1 MDVLEAIVL
10 GVVQGITEFLP
21 ISSTGHLILVPWFLG
36 WEAQG
41 LAFDVAL
48 HIGTLFAVLWY
59 FRKDWIAFA
68 RAGMR
73 LVQGHRNEPDARMVG
88 LIVAATIPGAL
99 AGLLAEDLVETYLRS
114 PLVVAFT
121 LIALALVLIA
131 AERNGRR
138 EKHLDGISWR
148 DALVV
153 GLAQALAIVPG
164 VSRSGVTITAGLF
177 RGMHRETAA
186 HFSFFLSA
194 PIIAGAGTKKV
205 FDLLSDGVTDDQIV
219 MLGIGILTSA
229 VVGYLAIGFLLRFL
243 AKHTTYTFIYY
254 RIALGIVVLLAFS
267 LGFR

>member
-1 MDVLEAIVL
+1 MDVFETIVL

-59 FRKDWIAFA
+59 FRKDWLAFA
-68 RAGMR
+68 QAGIR
-73 LVQGHRNEPDARMVG
+73 VAQGHRNEPDARMVG

-99 AGLLAEDLVETYLRS
+99 AGLAAEDLVETYLRS
-114 PLVVAFT
+114 PLVVAFA
-121 LIALALVLIA
+121 LISLALILIV
-131 AERNGRR
+131 AERTGRR
-138 EKHLDGISWR
+138 DKHLDSISWK

-153 GLAQALAIVPG
+153 GLAQALAIIPG
-164 VSRSGVTITAGLF
+164 VSRSGVTITAALF
-177 RGMHRETAA
+177 RGMHRHSAA

-194 PIIAGAGTKKV
+194 PIIAGAGTKKI
-205 FDLLSDGVTDDQIV
+205 FDLFSEGLTGNQMT
-219 MLGIGILTSA
+219 MLGIGILTSGI
-229 VVGYLAIGFLLRFL
+229 VGYLAIAFLLRFL
-243 AKHTTYTFIYY
+243 ATHTTYAFIYY

-267 LGFR
+267 VGFR